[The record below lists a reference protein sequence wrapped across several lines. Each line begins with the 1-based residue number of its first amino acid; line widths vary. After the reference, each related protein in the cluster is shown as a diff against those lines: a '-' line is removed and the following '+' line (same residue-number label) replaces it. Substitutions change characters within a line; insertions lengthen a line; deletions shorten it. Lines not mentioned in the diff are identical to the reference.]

1 MQENTG
7 VAYHMHTSKMEMRII
22 CVCVCGGGVVSGW
35 NVLKFR
41 GAI

>member
-22 CVCVCGGGVVSGW
+22 CVCVCGG
-35 NVLKFR
+35 VLFQV
-41 GAI
+41 GMY